1 MGAGD
6 SAREHKLDTFE
17 PYTIQCVTCNAELRV
32 ERKEAVGKILACPN
46 CKSMVQIEAATP
58 AIEQEISESRT
69 AKASVKQPLGEP
81 VPDSFVTNTLSD
93 RVPSAPQQKLPQWI
107 VLSLA
112 TATGIAFS
120 IGLWSVLR
128 GTPDRT
134 TFEIETGE
142 QSSLT
147 DPPSRDSDASRTPT
161 SAVLVASTTLPSE
174 PPAAPTEKPEE
185 PIKVSTETSTS
196 TQKQA
201 VPSAGKNEATDL
213 NNPLRQKVPP
223 EKPTGDEAASRVP
236 EIPSEPISQLPL
248 PPPAESLLKKM
259 TIPIEK
265 INFTDISLR
274 SAVAILAQFSN
285 AEIVVDHAALI
296 RAGLSPETRVQLE
309 SENSTVGENLDK
321 LLQPIGL
328 AAIPSGDSIFISAPE
343 MTDQTFSEEIY
354 ALDHAQVAEATEK
367 MIRTVI
373 YPASWQAMGGSAAIR
388 REGNTLWITQT
399 KAGHSATRRLLTLLQ
414 QTGRGTFSSRRNLS
428 VDDPLDQIIDWG
440 TREAVPL
447 DTYVNQLSSRLSSPI
462 VLDILDLRRQGI
474 SSQELVEVEAEK
486 KSLADLID
494 QAFGPLG
501 LRAQTMDD
509 HSVIITTA
517 KNASSTRPL
526 LRIYPIPEALD
537 IDPEGLLTM
546 ITERVAP
553 ESWSALGGPGRI
565 ALDKHSATLIVLQPP
580 GVQRSVLEFV
590 TGLSPK

>member
-1 MGAGD
+1 
-6 SAREHKLDTFE
+6 
-17 PYTIQCVTCNAELRV
+17 
-32 ERKEAVGKILACPN
+32 
-46 CKSMVQIEAATP
+46 MVQIEAATP

-81 VPDSFVTNTLSD
+81 VPDSFETNTLSN
-93 RVPSAPQQKLPQWI
+93 RVPSPPQQKLPQWI

-128 GTPDRT
+128 GTPDRET
-134 TFEIETGE
+134 LEIGTGG
-142 QSSLT
+142 QSPLVVA
-147 DPPSRDSDASRTPT
+147 PPTDSDPSRTPA
-161 SAVLVASTTLPSE
+161 SAVQVASTTLPSE
-174 PPAAPTEKPEE
+174 PPAARNEEPEKPVE
-185 PIKVSTETSTS
+185 VSTDTTIAP
-196 TQKQA
+196 QKQA
-201 VPSAGKNEATDL
+201 VPSAEESEPTEL
-213 NNPLRQKVPP
+213 NNPLRKEVPP
-223 EKPTGDEAASRVP
+223 GKKGDEAVSPVS

-259 TIPIEK
+259 AISIEEIK
-265 INFTDISLR
+265 FADISLR

-285 AEIVVDHAALI
+285 AEIIVDHAALI
-296 RAGLSPETRVQLE
+296 RFGLSPETRVRLE
-309 SENSTVGENLDK
+309 SENSSVGDNLEK

-328 AAIPSGDSIFISAPE
+328 AAIPSGDTIFISAPE
-343 MTDQTFSEEIY
+343 MTDQTLSEESY
-354 ALDHAQVAEATEK
+354 DLDHAQVAEATEQ

-373 YPASWQAMGGSAAIR
+373 FPASWQAMGGSAAIR

-486 KSLADLID
+486 KSLDDLID

-501 LRAQTMDD
+501 LSAQTMDD
-509 HSVIITTA
+509 RSVIITTA
-517 KNASSTRPL
+517 RSASSNRPL

-553 ESWSALGGPGRI
+553 ESWSTLGGQGRI
-565 ALDKHSATLIVLQPP
+565 ALDKHSAALIVLQPP
-580 GVQRSVLEFV
+580 GVQRSVLEFI